1 MSKIRLFCLILTVF
15 ALILGA
21 CGCAGPVQPESTP
34 ATEPAVGEFVD
45 YVASLKLDMSSDSA
59 KEEVTVKTFV
69 DGDTA
74 HFYVSEALHETGV
87 LKGRFLGINTP
98 ESTGK
103 IEEYGKA
110 ASRFTREK
118 LSAATSII
126 IESETEKWSR
136 DTTGDRYL
144 VWVWYKTEADQEY
157 RNLNLEILQNGLAI
171 ANSTASNRYGSLC
184 MSALNQAKA
193 HKLMLFSGKP
203 DPDFYYG
210 DATELTIKE
219 LRTNPESYNGVKVAF
234 NGVITRNYNNG
245 VHVEALDPE
254 TGMYN
259 GIYVYYGFALPGAA
273 LDILSVGNEVRIVG
287 LMQYYEA
294 GGSWQISGLTHNLMK
309 PQDPGNCQKLSQG
322 NKPAYVLTDAE
333 TFVSG
338 KVTLENGEI
347 RDYAEMALSSSLE
360 MRGLV
365 VESVYTT
372 EDEESSSQGAMTLTC
387 KVGDTT
393 VLVRTIVL
401 RDANGDILTA
411 DAYEGKTIDV
421 KGIVDFFNGSYQIK
435 VFSAN
440 DITIQNNI

>member
-1 MSKIRLFCLILTVF
+1 MKRFRTFFLLFTVF

-21 CGCAGPVQPESTP
+21 CGCAGPGQQESTP
-34 ATEPAVGEFVD
+34 ATQPTLGEFVD
-45 YVASLKLDMSSDSA
+45 YVASLKLDMSSDTA
-59 KEEVTVKTFV
+59 KEEVTVKAFV

-74 HFYVSEALHETGV
+74 HFYVSKAVHETGV

-110 ASRFTREK
+110 ASRFTRER
-118 LSAATSII
+118 LESAISII
-126 IESETEKWSR
+126 IESDNETWNR

-144 VWVWYKTEADQEY
+144 VWVWYKTDPSQEY

-171 ANSTASNRYGSLC
+171 ANSTASNSYGSVC
-184 MSALNQAKA
+184 MSALNQARA
-193 HKLMLFSGKP
+193 HKLMLFSRKP

-210 DATELTIKE
+210 DAAELTLKE
-219 LRTNPESYNGVKVAF
+219 LRTNPETYSGVKVAF
-234 NGVITRNYNNG
+234 NGVISRNYNNG
-245 VHVEALDPE
+245 VYVEALDPE

-294 GGSWQISGLTHNLMK
+294 GGSYQISGLTHNLMK
-309 PQDPGNCQKLSQG
+309 PQDPGNCQKLSEG
-322 NKPAYVLTDAE
+322 NPPAYVLTDAE
-333 TFVSG
+333 TFASG
-338 KVTLENGEI
+338 KITLENGET
-347 RDYAEMALSSSLE
+347 RDYAEMALGSSLE
-360 MRGLV
+360 MRGLT

-387 KVGDTT
+387 KVGETT
-393 VLVRTIVL
+393 ILVRTIVL
-401 RDANGDILTA
+401 KDANGAILTA
-411 DAYEGKTIDV
+411 DTYEGKTIDV
-421 KGIVDFFNGSYQIK
+421 KGIVDFFDGNYQIK

-440 DITIQNNI
+440 DIIIQN

>member
-1 MSKIRLFCLILTVF
+1 MKRFRTFFLLFTVF

-21 CGCAGPVQPESTP
+21 CGCAGPGQQESTP
-34 ATEPAVGEFVD
+34 ATQPTLGEFVD
-45 YVASLKLDMSSDSA
+45 YVASLKLDMSSDTA
-59 KEEVTVKTFV
+59 KEEVTVKAFV

-74 HFYVSEALHETGV
+74 HFYVSKAVHETGV

-110 ASRFTREK
+110 ASRFTRER
-118 LSAATSII
+118 LESATSII
-126 IESETEKWSR
+126 IESDNETWNR

-144 VWVWYKTEADQEY
+144 VWVWYKTDPSQGY

-171 ANSTASNRYGSLC
+171 ANSTASNSYGSVC

-193 HKLMLFSGKP
+193 HKLMLFSRKP

-210 DATELTIKE
+210 DAAELTLKE
-219 LRTNPESYNGVKVAF
+219 LRTNPETYSGVKVAF
-234 NGVITRNYNNG
+234 NGVISRNYNNG
-245 VHVEALDPE
+245 VYVEALDPE

-294 GGSWQISGLTHNLMK
+294 GGSYQISGLTHNLMK
-309 PQDPGNCQKLSQG
+309 PQDPGNCQKLSEG
-322 NKPAYVLTDAE
+322 NPPAYVLTDAE
-333 TFVSG
+333 TFASG
-338 KVTLENGEI
+338 KVTLENGET
-347 RDYAEMALSSSLE
+347 RDYAEMALGSSLE
-360 MRGLV
+360 MRGLT

-387 KVGDTT
+387 KVGETT
-393 VLVRTIVL
+393 ILVRTIVL
-401 RDANGDILTA
+401 KDANGAILTA
-411 DAYEGKTIDV
+411 DTYEGKTIDV
-421 KGIVDFFNGSYQIK
+421 KGIVDFFDGNYQIK

-440 DITIQNNI
+440 DIIIKN

>member
-219 LRTNPESYNGVKVAF
+219 LRTNPESYSGVKVAF

-347 RDYAEMALSSSLE
+347 RDYAEMALGSSLE

>member
-1 MSKIRLFCLILTVF
+1 MKRFRTFFLLFTVF
-15 ALILGA
+15 ALILGT
-21 CGCAGPVQPESTP
+21 CGCAGPGQQESTP
-34 ATEPAVGEFVD
+34 ATQPTLGEFVD
-45 YVASLKLDMSSDSA
+45 YVASLKLDMSSDTA
-59 KEEVTVKTFV
+59 KEEVTVKAFV

-74 HFYVSEALHETGV
+74 HFYVSKAVHETGV

-110 ASRFTREK
+110 ASRFTRER
-118 LSAATSII
+118 LESATSII
-126 IESETEKWSR
+126 IESDNETWNR

-144 VWVWYKTEADQEY
+144 VWVWYKTDPSQEY

-171 ANSTASNRYGSLC
+171 ANSTASNSYGSVC

-193 HKLMLFSGKP
+193 HKLMLFSRKP

-210 DATELTIKE
+210 DAAELTLKE
-219 LRTNPESYNGVKVAF
+219 LRTNPETYSGVKVAF
-234 NGVITRNYNNG
+234 NGVISRNYNNG
-245 VHVEALDPE
+245 VYVEALDPE

-294 GGSWQISGLTHNLMK
+294 GGSYQISGLTHNLMK
-309 PQDPGNCQKLSQG
+309 PQDPGNCQKLSEG
-322 NKPAYVLTDAE
+322 NPPAYVLTDAE
-333 TFVSG
+333 TFASG
-338 KVTLENGEI
+338 KVTLENGET
-347 RDYAEMALSSSLE
+347 RDYAEMALGSSLE
-360 MRGLV
+360 MRGLT

-387 KVGDTT
+387 KVGETT
-393 VLVRTIVL
+393 ILVRTIVL
-401 RDANGDILTA
+401 KDANGAILTA
-411 DAYEGKTIDV
+411 DTYEGKTIDV
-421 KGIVDFFNGSYQIK
+421 KGIVDFFDGNYQIK

-440 DITIQNNI
+440 DIIIQN

>member
-1 MSKIRLFCLILTVF
+1 MRKNRTFILLFTVF

-21 CGCAGPVQPESTP
+21 CGCAGPGQPDTTP
-34 ATEPAVGEFVD
+34 ATEPTLGEFVD
-45 YVASLKLDMSSDSA
+45 YAASLTLDMSSDSV

-69 DGDTA
+69 DGDTV
-74 HFYVSEALHETGV
+74 HFYVSPSVHESGV

-110 ASRFTREK
+110 ASRFTRER
-118 LSAATSII
+118 LSNATSII
-126 IESETEKWSR
+126 IESDNEKWNMDS
-136 DTTGDRYL
+136 TGDRYL
-144 VWVWYKTEADQEY
+144 VWVWYKTEPDGEY

-193 HKLMLFSGKP
+193 HKKNMFSGEA

-210 DATELTIKE
+210 DAAELTLRE
-219 LRTNPESYNGVKVAF
+219 LRTNPETYSGVKVAF

-245 VHVEALDPE
+245 VYVEALDPE

-309 PQDPGNCQKLSQG
+309 PQDPGNCQKLSEG
-322 NKPAYVLTDAE
+322 NTPAYVLTDAE

-338 KVTLENGEI
+338 KVTLESGET
-347 RDYAEMALSSSLE
+347 RDYAQLALGSSLE
-360 MRGLV
+360 MHGLT

-372 EDEESSSQGAMTLTC
+372 TDEESSSKGAMTLTC
-387 KVGDTT
+387 KVGETT

-401 RDANGDILTA
+401 KDANGEIITA

-421 KGIVDFFNGSYQIK
+421 KGIVDFFDGAYQIK

-440 DITIQNNI
+440 DITIYN

>member
-1 MSKIRLFCLILTVF
+1 MNKIRSSFLLLLVF
-15 ALILGA
+15 TLILGA
-21 CGCAGPVQPESTP
+21 CGCAGPDQPGTNPTE
-34 ATEPAVGEFVD
+34 ATLGEFVD
-45 YVASLKLDMSSDSA
+45 YAASLKLNMSTDSA

-74 HFYVSEALHETGV
+74 HFYVSPATHESGV

-118 LSAATSII
+118 LSQATSII
-126 IESETEKWSR
+126 IESDDEKWNIDS
-136 DTTGDRYL
+136 TGDRYL
-144 VWVWYKTEADQEY
+144 VWVWYKTASDSEY

-171 ANSTASNRYGSLC
+171 ANSTASNSYGSVC
-184 MSALNQAKA
+184 MAALNQAKA
-193 HKLMLFSGKP
+193 HKLNMFSGQK
-203 DPDFYYG
+203 DPEFYYG

-219 LRTNPESYNGVKVAF
+219 LRTNPESYNGAKVAF
-234 NGVITRNYNNG
+234 NGVITRNYNNS
-245 VHVEALDPE
+245 VYVEALDPE

-259 GIYVYYGFALPGAA
+259 GISVYYGYALPGAA

-287 LMQYYEA
+287 LMQFYEA
-294 GGSWQISGLTHNLMK
+294 GGTWQISGLTHNLMK
-309 PQDPGNCQKLSQG
+309 PQDPGNCQKLSEG

-338 KVTLENGEI
+338 KVTLENGEE
-347 RDYAEMALSSSLE
+347 RDYAQMALGSSLA
-360 MRGLV
+360 MQGLT
-365 VESVYTT
+365 VESIYTT
-372 EDEESSSQGAMTLTC
+372 EDEESSSKGAMTLTC

-401 RDANGDILTA
+401 KDANGEILTA
-411 DAYEGKTIDV
+411 DAYLGKTIDV
-421 KGIVDFFNGSYQIK
+421 KGIVDFFDGSYQIK

-440 DITIQNNI
+440 DITINN

>member
-1 MSKIRLFCLILTVF
+1 MNKLRAYLLLLTVF
-15 ALILGA
+15 ALILGT
-21 CGCAGPVQPESTP
+21 CGCAGPAQPDTTP
-34 ATEPAVGEFVD
+34 ATQPTLGEFVD
-45 YVASLKLDMSSDSA
+45 YVATLTLDMTSDSA

-69 DGDTA
+69 DGDTV
-74 HFYVSEALHETGV
+74 HFYVSQAIHESGV

-110 ASRFTREK
+110 ASKFTRER
-118 LSAATSII
+118 LEEATSII
-126 IESETEKWSR
+126 IESDNEKWSK

-144 VWVWYKTEADQEY
+144 VWVWYKRASDTEY

-184 MSALNQAKA
+184 MSALTQAKA
-193 HKLMLFSGKP
+193 HKLNLFSGQP

-210 DATELTIKE
+210 DAAELTLRE
-219 LRTNPESYNGVKVAF
+219 LRVNPEAYSGVKVAF

-245 VHVEALDPE
+245 VYVEAQDPE
-254 TGMYN
+254 TGMYS

-294 GGSWQISGLTHNLMK
+294 GGSYQISGLTHNLMK
-309 PQDPGNCQKLSQG
+309 PQDPGNCQKLSSG
-322 NKPAYVLTDAE
+322 NQPAYLLTDAE

-338 KVTLENGEI
+338 KVTLEDGQT
-347 RDYAEMALSSSLE
+347 RDYGEMALGSSLE
-360 MRGLV
+360 MRDLT

-372 EDEESSSQGAMTLTC
+372 EDEESSSKGAMTLVC
-387 KVGDTT
+387 KAGETT

-401 RDANGDILTA
+401 KDANGQIITA

-421 KGIVDFFNGSYQIK
+421 KGIADFFDGQYQIK

-440 DITIQNNI
+440 DITIHQ

>member
-34 ATEPAVGEFVD
+34 ATEPTVGEFVD
-45 YVASLKLDMSSDSA
+45 YVASLKLDMSSNSA
-59 KEEVTVKTFV
+59 KEEVTVKSFV
-69 DGDTA
+69 DGDTV

-144 VWVWYKTEADQEY
+144 VWVWYKTAADQEY

-210 DATELTIKE
+210 DATELTLKE

-234 NGVITRNYNNG
+234 NGVITRNYNNS
-245 VHVEALDPE
+245 VYVEAYDPE
-254 TGMYN
+254 TAMYH
-259 GIYVYYGFALPGAA
+259 GISVYYGYALPGAA
-273 LDILSVGNEVRIVG
+273 LDILAIGNEVRIVG

-294 GGSWQISGLTHNLMK
+294 GGTYQISGLTHNLMK
-309 PQDPGNCQKLSQG
+309 PQDPSNCQKLSQG

-338 KVTLENGEI
+338 KVTLESGEI
-347 RDYAEMALSSSLE
+347 RDYAEMALCSSLQ
-360 MRGLV
+360 MQGLT

-372 EDEESSSQGAMTLTC
+372 EDEESSSQGAMTFTC

-401 RDANGDILTA
+401 KDANGDILTA

-421 KGIVDFFNGSYQIK
+421 KGIVDFFDGSYQIK

-440 DITIQNNI
+440 DITIHN

>member
-203 DPDFYYG
+203 DPDS
-210 DATELTIKE
+210 TM
-219 LRTNPESYNGVKVAF
+219 
-234 NGVITRNYNNG
+234 
-245 VHVEALDPE
+245 E
-254 TGMYN
+254 T
-259 GIYVYYGFALPGAA
+259 P
-273 LDILSVGNEVRIVG
+273 LS
-287 LMQYYEA
+287 
-294 GGSWQISGLTHNLMK
+294 
-309 PQDPGNCQKLSQG
+309 
-322 NKPAYVLTDAE
+322 
-333 TFVSG
+333 
-338 KVTLENGEI
+338 
-347 RDYAEMALSSSLE
+347 
-360 MRGLV
+360 
-365 VESVYTT
+365 
-372 EDEESSSQGAMTLTC
+372 
-387 KVGDTT
+387 
-393 VLVRTIVL
+393 
-401 RDANGDILTA
+401 
-411 DAYEGKTIDV
+411 
-421 KGIVDFFNGSYQIK
+421 
-435 VFSAN
+435 
-440 DITIQNNI
+440 

>member
-1 MSKIRLFCLILTVF
+1 MKRFRTFFLLFTVF

-21 CGCAGPVQPESTP
+21 CGCAGPGQQESTP
-34 ATEPAVGEFVD
+34 ATQPTLGEFVD
-45 YVASLKLDMSSDSA
+45 YVASLKLDMSSDTA
-59 KEEVTVKTFV
+59 KEEVTVKAFV

-74 HFYVSEALHETGV
+74 HFYVSKAVHETGV

-110 ASRFTREK
+110 ASRFTRER
-118 LSAATSII
+118 LESATSII
-126 IESETEKWSR
+126 IESDNETWNR

-144 VWVWYKTEADQEY
+144 VWVWYKTDPSQEY

-171 ANSTASNRYGSLC
+171 ANSTASNSYGSVC

-193 HKLMLFSGKP
+193 HKLMLFSRKP

-210 DATELTIKE
+210 DAAELTLKE
-219 LRTNPESYNGVKVAF
+219 LRTNPETYSGVKVAF
-234 NGVITRNYNNG
+234 NGVISRNYNNG
-245 VHVEALDPE
+245 VYVEALDPE

-294 GGSWQISGLTHNLMK
+294 GGSYQISGLTHNLMK
-309 PQDPGNCQKLSQG
+309 PQDPGNCQKLSEG
-322 NKPAYVLTDAE
+322 NPPAYVLTDAE
-333 TFVSG
+333 TFASG
-338 KVTLENGEI
+338 KITLENGET
-347 RDYAEMALSSSLE
+347 RDYAEMALGSSLE
-360 MRGLV
+360 MRGLT

-387 KVGDTT
+387 KVGETT
-393 VLVRTIVL
+393 ILVRTIVL
-401 RDANGDILTA
+401 KDANGAILTA
-411 DAYEGKTIDV
+411 DTYEGKTIDV
-421 KGIVDFFNGSYQIK
+421 KGIVDFFDGNYQIK

-440 DITIQNNI
+440 DIIIKN

>member
-1 MSKIRLFCLILTVF
+1 MNKFRTYFLLFMVF
-15 ALILGA
+15 ALMLGA
-21 CGCAGPVQPESTP
+21 CGNAGPVQPE
-34 ATEPAVGEFVD
+34 ATEPTLGEFVD
-45 YVASLKLDMSSDSA
+45 YAASLKLDMTSESA
-59 KEEVTVKTFV
+59 KEEVTVKTYV

-74 HFYVSEALHETGV
+74 HFYVSAAVHESGV

-110 ASRFTREK
+110 ASKFTREK
-118 LSAATSII
+118 LENATSII
-126 IESETEKWSR
+126 IESENEKWNMDS
-136 DTTGDRYL
+136 TGDRYL
-144 VWVWYKTEADQEY
+144 VWVWYKTESDQEY

-193 HKLMLFSGKP
+193 YKLNLFSGQP

-219 LRTNPESYNGVKVAF
+219 LRTNPETYSGMKVAF
-234 NGVITRNYNNG
+234 NGVITRNYNSS
-245 VHVEALDPE
+245 VYVEALDPE

-259 GIYVYYGFALPGAA
+259 GISVYYGYALPGAA

-287 LMQYYEA
+287 LMQFYEA
-294 GGSWQISGLTHNLMK
+294 GGTWQISGLTHNLMK
-309 PQDPGNCQKLSQG
+309 PQDPGNCQKISEG
-322 NKPAYVLTDAE
+322 NKPAYLLTDAE

-338 KVTLENGEI
+338 SVTLENGET
-347 RDYAEMALSSSLE
+347 RSYAEMALASSLE
-360 MRGLV
+360 IRDLT
-365 VESVYTT
+365 VESIYTT
-372 EDEESSSQGAMTLTC
+372 TDEESSSKGAMTLTC
-387 KVGDTT
+387 KTGDITI
-393 VLVRTIVL
+393 LVRTIVL
-401 RDANGDILTA
+401 KDANGQILTA

-421 KGIVDFFNGSYQIK
+421 KGIVDFFDGDYQIK

-440 DITIQNNI
+440 DITIH

>member
-1 MSKIRLFCLILTVF
+1 MKRFRTFFLLFTVF

-21 CGCAGPVQPESTP
+21 CGCAGPGQQESTP
-34 ATEPAVGEFVD
+34 ATQPTLGEFVD
-45 YVASLKLDMSSDSA
+45 YVASLKLDMSSDTA
-59 KEEVTVKTFV
+59 KEEVTVKAFV

-74 HFYVSEALHETGV
+74 HFYVSKAVHETGV

-110 ASRFTREK
+110 ASRFTRER
-118 LSAATSII
+118 LESAISII
-126 IESETEKWSR
+126 IESDNETWNR

-144 VWVWYKTEADQEY
+144 VWVWYKTDPSQEY

-171 ANSTASNRYGSLC
+171 ANSTASNSYGSVC
-184 MSALNQAKA
+184 MSALNQARA
-193 HKLMLFSGKP
+193 HKLMLFSRKP

-210 DATELTIKE
+210 DAAELTLKE
-219 LRTNPESYNGVKVAF
+219 LRTNPETYSGVKVAF
-234 NGVITRNYNNG
+234 NGVISRNYNNG
-245 VHVEALDPE
+245 VYVEALDPE

-294 GGSWQISGLTHNLMK
+294 GGSYQISGLTHNLMK
-309 PQDPGNCQKLSQG
+309 PQDPGNCQKLSEG
-322 NKPAYVLTDAE
+322 NPPAYVLTDAE
-333 TFVSG
+333 TFASG
-338 KVTLENGEI
+338 KITLENGET
-347 RDYAEMALSSSLE
+347 RDYAEMALGSSLE
-360 MRGLV
+360 MRGLT

-387 KVGDTT
+387 KVGETT
-393 VLVRTIVL
+393 ILVRTIVL
-401 RDANGDILTA
+401 KDANGAILTA
-411 DAYEGKTIDV
+411 DTYEGKTIDV
-421 KGIVDFFNGSYQIK
+421 KGIVDFFDGNYQIK

-440 DITIQNNI
+440 DIIIKN